1 MDLMIVGAATAA
13 RLGGGAAGC
22 VRVAVQFGWAC
33 GERGIGLPLYY
44 SWLAKAE
51 MLLWARCNSW
61 SDDELDF
68 GTVLPDRAL
77 SGSRDSVSVANSSS
91 RLISRPA
98 SVADGSRP
106 FQSTIECPISRLV
119 TPTAN
124 IARFTPLYQLP
135 GLSITATVRYLE
147 D

>member
-51 MLLWARCNSW
+51 LLRHPQLLRSSLAIFCRTIRSIVINFCN
-61 SDDELDF
+61 F
-68 GTVLPDRAL
+68 
-77 SGSRDSVSVANSSS
+77 
-91 RLISRPA
+91 
-98 SVADGSRP
+98 
-106 FQSTIECPISRLV
+106 
-119 TPTAN
+119 
-124 IARFTPLYQLP
+124 
-135 GLSITATVRYLE
+135 
-147 D
+147 